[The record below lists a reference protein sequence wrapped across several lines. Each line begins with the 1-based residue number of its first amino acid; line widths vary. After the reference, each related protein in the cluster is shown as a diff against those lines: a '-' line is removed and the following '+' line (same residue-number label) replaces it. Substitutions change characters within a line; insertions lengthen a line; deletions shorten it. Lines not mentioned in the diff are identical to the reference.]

1 MRSLTKKWYVV
12 YTKPRWEKKVADLLN
27 RKKIEH
33 FCPINKV
40 QKQWSDRK
48 KVVEAPL
55 FVSYVF
61 VCIDDTEQLPVRLT
75 DGVINFVY
83 WLGKPAE
90 IRHEEIQAIREFLN
104 DYKYVRLE
112 KTAVNLQDKVRVI
125 GGPLINQTGQIV
137 SVINN
142 RSVKVVLPSLGYL
155 MHAEL
160 ETSNLE
166 ILNEEKSLFFNKNKG
181 FMQSA
186 GSNRNR

>member
-27 RKKIEH
+27 RKKIDH

-40 QKQWSDRK
+40 QRQWSDRK

-90 IRHEEIQAIREFLN
+90 IRDEEIQAIREFLN

-166 ILNEEKSLFFNKNKG
+166 ILGEEKSLFFNKSKG

-186 GSNRNR
+186 GINRNR